1 VLLKEPLLKEPLLKE
16 PLLGPVCAFAH
27 RLFCVDAAKCFP

>member
-1 VLLKEPLLKEPLLKE
+1 VLLKETLLKE

-27 RLFCVDAAKCFP
+27 RLFGVDAAKYFP